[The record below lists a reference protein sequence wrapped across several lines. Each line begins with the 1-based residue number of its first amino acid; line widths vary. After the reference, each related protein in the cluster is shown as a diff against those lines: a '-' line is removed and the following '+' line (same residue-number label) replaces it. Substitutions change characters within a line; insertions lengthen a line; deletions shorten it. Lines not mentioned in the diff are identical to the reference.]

1 MRVNLHARRV
11 LLIVQHCTKPV
22 SNAITR
28 VIAVGASN
36 LTRGFQAVVSTA
48 RTVWGRE
55 VEVIAALGHGRS
67 YGAQSRF
74 IGRTL
79 PGILESDLWDTLA
92 RLPPASARAL
102 MTDVGNDILY
112 GYSPAQIVDW
122 VDETADRLQRITS
135 DVILTDLPLGNIR
148 RLSNARFLFFRSVL
162 FPSSRLSLVQ
172 VADRAA
178 EVNEGLASLA
188 AARGLRFFQLKSE
201 WYGFDPV
208 HIQPSQWRHAW
219 QDILC
224 GEARAIR
231 SVSSWSEGMRLY
243 VMRPQRQWLFGVE
256 QVSPQAGLRLP
267 AGGRVWL
274 Y

>member
-1 MRVNLHARRV
+1 MYHAPTIA
-11 LLIVQHCTKPV
+11 IVQHCPDVT
-22 SNAITR
+22 SHGITR

-36 LTRGFQAVVSTA
+36 LTRGFQSVVSTA
-48 RTVWGRE
+48 RTVWGRD

-79 PGILESDLWDTLA
+79 PGILESDLWGTLA
-92 RLPPASARAL
+92 SLPPAPARAL

-112 GYSPAQIVDW
+112 GYSPAQMLAW
-122 VDETADRLQRITS
+122 VEEAADRLQRITS
-135 DVILTDLPLGNIR
+135 DVILTDLPLGNIC

-162 FPSSRLSLVQ
+162 FPSSRLSLAQ

-188 AARGLRFFQLKSE
+188 AARGLRFFRLRPE
-201 WYGFDPV
+201 WYGFDPI

-224 GEARAIR
+224 DERRVVESR
-231 SVSSWSEGMRLY
+231 SGWSEGMRLY